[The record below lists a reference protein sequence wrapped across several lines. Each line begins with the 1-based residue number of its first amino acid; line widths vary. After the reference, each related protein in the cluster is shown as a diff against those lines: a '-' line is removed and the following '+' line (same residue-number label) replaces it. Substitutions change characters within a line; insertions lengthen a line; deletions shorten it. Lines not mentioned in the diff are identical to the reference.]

1 MTLLLCPFD
10 DRLIRALT
18 THIFNFI
25 SFWQTANESQK
36 ASKLQLS

>member
-1 MTLLLCPFD
+1 
-10 DRLIRALT
+10 LIRALT